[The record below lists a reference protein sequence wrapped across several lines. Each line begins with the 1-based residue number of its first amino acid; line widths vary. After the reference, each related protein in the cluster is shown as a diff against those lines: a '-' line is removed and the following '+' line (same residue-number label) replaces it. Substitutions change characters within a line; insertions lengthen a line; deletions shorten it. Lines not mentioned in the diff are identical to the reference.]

1 MRAILLSTTALLL
14 VACGNDTASD
24 TDTDDDMSVAVADSS
39 TDSTDTDDM
48 AGDPVTSADMIAT
61 GTQEDATVSDAMSG
75 EPVPQGEPNTPSQTP
90 AFPGQTRAPQ
100 SESGV
105 TLQAEE
111 IAGFDE
117 PWGMALLPGGGYLV
131 TERGG
136 DLYMVS
142 ASGEKSEPITGLP
155 EVDNRDQGGL
165 LDIAISPDFSSDR
178 MVYFA
183 FSEPRGNNE
192 NGTSLARGALSEDM
206 TALENV
212 EVIFQ
217 QMPSWES
224 TKHYGNNIE
233 FDGEGHIYL
242 TLGERSLPEPRQLA
256 QDLDAHLG
264 KVVRL
269 DMDGTAAEGNP
280 FVGQADT
287 MPEIWSYGHRNMQGA
302 DIHPETGRLWTIE
315 HGPAGGDE
323 INIPSAGTNYG
334 WPVITYGEDYD
345 GTPIGEG
352 ITEQEG
358 MAQPIYYWD
367 PVIAP
372 GDMVFYDGEMFADWQ
387 GDLLIASLRP
397 GAIVRL
403 ELDGERIAGEE
414 RLLTDLG
421 RIRDIDV
428 DEDGSILIL
437 TDESNGGLYRVTPE

>member
-14 VACGNDTASD
+14 AACGNDVASD
-24 TDTDDDMSVAVADSS
+24 ADRNSDSDEMNMAAADSPAN
-39 TDSTDTDDM
+39 STDTGDM
-48 AGDPVTSADMIAT
+48 AAADMTAT
-61 GTQEDATVSDAMSG
+61 GIADNPGVADTMNG
-75 EPVPQGEPNTPSQTP
+75 EPVPQGEPNVPSQTP

-100 SESGV
+100 SDSGV

-117 PWGMALLPGGGYLV
+117 PWGMALLPDGAALV

-142 ASGEKSEPITGLP
+142 AAGEKSSPITGVP

-178 MVYFA
+178 MVYIA
-183 FSEPRGNNE
+183 FSEPRGDNE
-192 NGTSLARGALSEDM
+192 NGTSLARGTLSEDM

-224 TKHYGNNIE
+224 TKHFGNNIE
-233 FDGEGHIYL
+233 FDGDGHLFL

-269 DMDGTAAEGNP
+269 NMDGTAPDGNP
-280 FVGQADT
+280 FTDRDGAL
-287 MPEIWSYGHRNMQGA
+287 PEIWSYGHRNIQGA

-334 WPVITYGEDYD
+334 WPVVTYGEDYD
-345 GTPIGEG
+345 GTPIGDG
-352 ITEQEG
+352 ITEREG
-358 MAQPIYYWD
+358 MAQPVYYWD

-372 GDMVFYDGEMFADWQ
+372 GDMVFYEGAMFADWQ
-387 GDLLIASLRP
+387 GDLLVASLKP

-403 ELDGERIAGEE
+403 ELDGERIVGEE
-414 RLLTDLG
+414 RLLTDLA

-428 DEDGSILIL
+428 DKDGSLLIL
-437 TDESNGGLYRVTPE
+437 TDETNGGLYRVTPE